1 MGLHILASSLN
12 PSLTSNSIPPQNSR
26 LQHENGPVISKLF
39 IPGRDLPILPGI
51 CRQFFSSMKA
61 IKRII
66 YLSTWELFKLIK
78 ETSNDCSKLF
88 LGRLVFLSGSFLKSM
103 NSIYSSSI
111 TIPKQKIHQRLQHP
125 CHLNYASFIC
135 CWNISLLFLH
145 LSTDFL
151 NVLYLL
157 PLMPQLTFASPV
169 GPHPPAFSTS
179 TFPSLLS
186 SSLQYEDP

>member
-1 MGLHILASSLN
+1 
-12 PSLTSNSIPPQNSR
+12 
-26 LQHENGPVISKLF
+26 
-39 IPGRDLPILPGI
+39 
-51 CRQFFSSMKA
+51 MKA

-78 ETSNDCSKLF
+78 ETRNDCSKLF

-145 LSTDFL
+145 LPTEFL

-157 PLMPQLTFASPV
+157 PLMSQLTFASPV
-169 GPHPPAFSTS
+169 GPIL
-179 TFPSLLS
+179 LLS
-186 SSLQYEDP
+186 LPQPSPLCYLPHYNMRTLNKHLFSSPLLQHHFITLPARNQSSFLLKKL